1 MYLPLVHCDSTIA
14 SVQYEIHV
22 NTQRTNTSRG
32 FLRALKRSLVR
43 RLHKQ
48 AGSCGKEKKKM
59 TF

>member
-48 AGSCGKEKKKM
+48 AGSCGKEKKR
-59 TF
+59 